1 MGWER
6 INWRVLSR
14 RHVSCFVCFLQIFFF
29 GNLLGMYELL
39 IILDCRHMHYFI
51 KFFLSRYEHLL
62 PMYELLFAL
71 LMYFVDRPAKNV
83 RILLTELSVST
94 AGVLCKFCGTTF
106 VRRACIVNLEEH
118 SRMQNFLIGSTVQ
131 TQIVSKISSL

>member
-1 MGWER
+1 M
-6 INWRVLSR
+6 
-14 RHVSCFVCFLQIFFF
+14 HYFLQIFFF

-94 AGVLCKFCGTTF
+94 AGVLCKLRNNCW
-106 VRRACIVNLEEH
+106 LKKK
-118 SRMQNFLIGSTVQ
+118 L
-131 TQIVSKISSL
+131 L